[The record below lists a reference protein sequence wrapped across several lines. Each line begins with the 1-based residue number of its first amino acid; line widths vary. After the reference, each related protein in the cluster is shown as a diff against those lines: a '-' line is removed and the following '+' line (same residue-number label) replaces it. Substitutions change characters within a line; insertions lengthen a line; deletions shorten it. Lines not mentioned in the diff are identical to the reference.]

1 MARTTQAK
9 NQNRVPPQ
17 SKEAETSVLG
27 ALLIDKDA
35 VLSVAEVL
43 KPAHFYDS
51 SFGLIYE
58 ALITLFEEGTPID
71 LVTVAE
77 KLKKKKALKKIG
89 GRAALTKIANS
100 VPTSSHAVHYAN
112 IIKNLYI
119 KRELISIAG
128 DINEV
133 AFDEGL
139 EADEALDR
147 SEQLVFA
154 LSQHTLRGIPISLRD
169 VLSESFDRL
178 DELQKRG
185 EGMRGI
191 PTGFT
196 DLDNLLAGMQK
207 SNMLVLAARPGIGK
221 TAFALNIA
229 RFVAVEK
236 KLPTCFFS
244 LEMSKEELVD
254 RLLVRQ
260 AQIDS
265 WKMKTGR
272 LDEDDFSNLS
282 EAMGVLAEA
291 PLYIDDMPALSVL
304 EMRTKARRLQV
315 EAGLELIVV
324 DYMQLIRGRGLENRA
339 QEVSEISQGLKNM
352 ARELKIPVLA
362 LSQLNRAVEAR
373 GTQRPR
379 LADLRESGGIEQDSD
394 VVVFLYREDEENKE
408 TVTCE
413 VAKHRNGPVDKFG
426 LYFNSKYI
434 SFFDLEEKKGK

>member
-1 MARTTQAK
+1 MAKPSQAK
-9 NQNRVPPQ
+9 TNRVPPQ
-17 SKEAETSVLG
+17 STEAETSVLG

-35 VLSVAEVL
+35 VLAVAEVL
-43 KPAHFYDS
+43 RPEHFYNP
-51 SFGLIYE
+51 SFGQIYE
-58 ALITLFEEGTPID
+58 SVLSLYEEGTPID
-71 LVTVAE
+71 LVTVGE
-77 KLKKKKALKKIG
+77 KLKTKRALKKIG
-89 GRAALTKIANS
+89 GRTQLTKLANS

-119 KRELISIAG
+119 KRQLISIAG
-128 DINEV
+128 EINEA

-139 EADEALDR
+139 EPDEALDR

-154 LSQHTLRGIPISLRD
+154 LSQHSLRGIPVSLRD

-185 EGMRGI
+185 EGMRGT

-196 DLDNLLAGMQK
+196 DLDNLLAGMQR
-207 SNMLVLAARPGIGK
+207 SNMLVLASRPGIGK
-221 TAFALNIA
+221 TALALNIA

-236 KLPTCFFS
+236 KLATCFFS

-272 LDEDDFSNLS
+272 LDEDDFTNLS

-291 PLYIDDMPALSVL
+291 PLFIDDMPAQSVL

-315 EAGLELIVV
+315 ESGLELVII
-324 DYMQLIRGRGLENRA
+324 DYMQLVRGRGLENRA

-352 ARELKIPVLA
+352 ARELKVPVLA

-394 VVVFLYREDEENKE
+394 VVFFLYREDEENKE

-413 VAKHRNGPVDKFG
+413 VAKHRNGPVDKFS